1 MKNIIGTSVFR
12 SDAPDK
18 VRGRSVFAADLMIE
32 GTLHVSLA
40 RSKVAHAVLKGVRV
54 PPLPEGCHVF
64 TAKDLYSNLV
74 PSIMNEQPV
83 LASDRI
89 RCHGEPFAIVAA
101 PTKELAD
108 SLAASIEP
116 ELEVLDT
123 VNSIADALDPSKPAL
138 FEKGNIC
145 STFHSEKGDVDKGF
159 AESFLTVQGEFE
171 TPTQIHGFLETESAV
186 TYIDEDGKLV
196 ICSSTQNAYGDLREA
211 SAVTGRPQS
220 EIISRA
226 ATVGGAFGGKDGYYV
241 SVFPAVVTHLTGKPA
256 KYVYSREENIR
267 YGMKRHKS
275 ISRAKV
281 GFARDGRILAADCS
295 ILLDTGAY
303 AVLGSSVLKLAME
316 VFCGAY
322 DISNVRLDGKLL
334 YTNHAPGSAM
344 KGFGAPQSAMAFENL
359 LNRAAAK
366 LGIDPVQIRI
376 KNAIHTGQKGSM
388 GGVHEHAIG
397 LEEALIKFS
406 KSDFYREM
414 TEHPEK
420 DCGYGIAVGMKSSG
434 LGKHVP
440 DTCHAAIRKTG
451 DRYVIRTSIVDLG
464 QGSCTALAQIAA
476 QALNVP
482 YEAIEMQMGS
492 TEGNPDSGST
502 AASRS
507 TYVCGNAIL
516 EAAKKIRAGSGY
528 AEGQSSYPEP
538 SGEAVHA
545 FFAFLV
551 QGAKVKTD
559 PVTGKTDVLWMH
571 STTDAGRIINPA
583 LLDGQ
588 VFGGVS
594 MSLGMTLSE
603 EIRYRDGKALEN
615 GMGNY
620 LMPTALDVPL
630 LTNEFVEKPESSGP
644 YGAKGM
650 AELPTVAVAPAITT
664 AVCSLYEDLE
674 INSIPIDRT
683 AVLKSRRKR

>member
-18 VRGRSVFAADLMIE
+18 ARGRSVFADDLMIP

-40 RSKVAHAVLKGVRV
+40 RARVAHAILKGVKV
-54 PPLPEGCHVF
+54 PPIPDGCFVF
-64 TAKDLYSNLV
+64 TAKDLHSNLV

-83 LASDRI
+83 LASEHI

-108 SLAASIEP
+108 SIAASIEP
-116 ELEVLDT
+116 ELEVLET
-123 VNSIADALDPSKPAL
+123 VDSIADALDPSKPSL
-138 FEKGNIC
+138 FGKGNVC
-145 STFHSEKGDVDKGF
+145 STFHSEKGDVENGF
-159 AESFLTVQGEFE
+159 RESFLTVEGDFE
-171 TPTQIHGFLETESAV
+171 TPTQIHGFLEPEGAV
-186 TYIDEDGKLV
+186 TYIDEDGKMMIV
-196 ICSSTQNAYGDLREA
+196 ASTQYAFGDLREA

-220 EIISRA
+220 EIRAMA

-256 KYVYSREENIR
+256 KYIYSREENIR

-275 ISRAKV
+275 ISHAKV
-281 GFARDGRILAADCS
+281 GFSKDGRILAADCS

-303 AVLGSSVLKLAME
+303 AVLGTSVLKLAME

-322 DISNVRLDGKLL
+322 DIPNVRLDGKLL

-344 KGFGAPQSAMAFENL
+344 KGFGAPQSAMAFETL
-359 LNRAAAK
+359 LNRAASK

-376 KNAIHTGQKGSM
+376 INAIHKGQKNSM

-397 LEEALIKFS
+397 LEEALRKFS
-406 KSDFYREM
+406 ESDFYREM
-414 TEHPEK
+414 TQHPEK

-434 LGKHVP
+434 LGKFVP
-440 DTCHAAIRKTG
+440 DTCHVTIRKTG
-451 DRYVIRTSIVDLG
+451 GGYIVRTSIVDLG
-464 QGSCTALAQIAA
+464 QGSRTTLSQIAA
-476 QALNVP
+476 QALGVP
-482 YEAIEMQMGS
+482 FEAIDMQMGC
-492 TEGNPDSGST
+492 TDGNPDSGST

-516 EAAKKIRAGSGY
+516 DAARKIREGADEATGSC
-528 AEGQSSYPEP
+528 AFPEP
-538 SGEAVHA
+538 KDEAVHA

-588 VFGGVS
+588 VFGGIS
-594 MSLGMTLSE
+594 MSIGMTLSE
-603 EIRYRDGKALEN
+603 QIRYRDGKALEN

-620 LMPTALDVPL
+620 IIPTALDVPK
-630 LTNEFVEKPESSGP
+630 LTNEFVEKPEESGP
-644 YGAKGM
+644 FGAKGM